1 MSPMLASAG
10 VGAAA
15 GALIA
20 FSFAMSPPLSLL
32 PSRPN
37 DANGNLSLHRNAE
50 SANALADDFDL
61 RDLPP
66 MPTSKVEES
75 SALQDPTGSAMPSM
89 TAVQLPP
96 TQQDELEFVLKSP
109 QNSLVA
115 LVGPKPP
122 ERKSGVCA
130 RDGLHRAEYM
140 RNGHR
145 YWRCLHRQHVFSD
158 RRTVSESKSVRVGNQ
173 APSGNRPQPF
183 FQGLTGF
190 FFQSTE

>member
-1 MSPMLASAG
+1 MSAMLPSAG

-20 FSFAMSPPLSLL
+20 FSFTMSPPLTLL
-32 PSRPN
+32 PPRPA
-37 DANGNLSLHRNAE
+37 DANGNLSLHRGVEITDA
-50 SANALADDFDL
+50 SVDDFDL
-61 RDLPP
+61 SDIPP
-66 MPTSKVEES
+66 MPTSKIEES
-75 SALQDPTGSAMPSM
+75 PAPSIMPMQVSPTEPNEFDSVSKPSR
-89 TAVQLPP
+89 
-96 TQQDELEFVLKSP
+96 ES
-109 QNSLVA
+109 SVA
-115 LVGPKPP
+115 LVVPKPSARP
-122 ERKSGVCA
+122 SDVCA
-130 RDGLHRAEYM
+130 RNGMYRIEYS